1 MPMLVIPF
9 AGEEVVAV
17 KLTIQFAVEEVQF
30 LGGFETDTFHGCIVG
45 GEDPRG
51 RTCKL
56 MLERRPDLT
65 VKQLHVFI
73 GRQTLTVRRV
83 EHHQG

>member
-1 MPMLVIPF
+1 MTMLVIPF

-30 LGGFETDTFHGCIVG
+30 LGGFETDTFHRSLIG
-45 GEDPRG
+45 GDDPRG

-56 MLERRPDLT
+56 MLERRTDLT
-65 VKQLHVFI
+65 VKQLHVFV

-83 EHHQG
+83 EHHQR